1 MSLTEIIPGD
11 TTTRAQ
17 NVSKVAD
24 INQHKQ
30 AIEKEFI
37 GRPRVCAEVA
47 KSIIHIRRNDARTE
61 NLAQLNQMLNT
72 HLELLVSNSDIR
84 WLISICD
91 TIVDFGP
98 PGQKPLAM
106 MIVNFTN
113 MLKLWDTSDSLVN
126 DSTINKNKASKY
138 KTTQLWDGV
147 ITFDILYG
155 DMPNNMMKRMN
166 NVLSQDQVLNRIW
179 KRIKTLL
186 KDQPELSLNKLQKF
200 HRKKNFWVV

>member
-1 MSLTEIIPGD
+1 MSLTEIIPGNPTD
-11 TTTRAQ
+11 RAH
-17 NVSKVAD
+17 NVAKIAD
-24 INQHKQ
+24 INQHKT

-61 NLAQLNQMLNT
+61 NLERLTNMLNT

-84 WLISICD
+84 WLVSICD

-98 PGQKPLAM
+98 PDQKPLAM

-113 MLKLWDTSDSLVN
+113 MLKLWDTSDSLLT
-126 DSTINKNKASKY
+126 DSEINKQKTANY
-138 KTTQLWDGV
+138 KTTPLWEGV
-147 ITFDILYG
+147 ITFDIKHG

-166 NVLSQDQVLNRIW
+166 NVISQDQILNRIW

-186 KDQPELSLNKLQKF
+186 KDQPELSLNKLQKY
-200 HRKKNFWVV
+200 HQRKNFWIV